1 MGTGYPEIVPF
12 VAYVHA
18 EDPGS
23 PPPKRPAWE
32 PNWRVWR
39 WVVAAVVVTFAATR
53 SEGVLEVLLVFTVLV
68 LVCRAALDALPDG
81 DGLRE
86 YRQ

>member
-1 MGTGYPEIVPF
+1 MPF

-18 EDPGS
+18 DDHD
-23 PPPKRPAWE
+23 PPPEGPRPWE

-39 WVVAAVVVTFAATR
+39 WLVAAAFVTYGAARTQGAV
-53 SEGVLEVLLVFTVLV
+53 EALLVFVVLA
-68 LVCRAALDALPDG
+68 LVCRAALEAIPNG

>member
-1 MGTGYPEIVPF
+1 MPF

-18 EDPGS
+18 EDREP
-23 PPPKRPAWE
+23 RPEDRRPWE

-39 WVVAAVVVTFAATR
+39 WVAAAAFFTYGATR
-53 SEGVLEVLLVFTVLV
+53 TDGAVEALLVFVV
-68 LVCRAALDALPDG
+68 FALVCRAALEALPSG
-81 DGLRE
+81 DGLKE

>member
-1 MGTGYPEIVPF
+1 VPF
-12 VAYVHA
+12 VAYIHA
-18 EDPGS
+18 EEPDPQ
-23 PPPKRPAWE
+23 PEDRRPWE

-39 WVVAAVVVTFAATR
+39 WVVAAVIVTFAATR
-53 SEGVLEVLLVFTVLV
+53 SEGAVEALLVFVV
-68 LVCRAALDALPDG
+68 FALVCRAALEALPNG

>member
-1 MGTGYPEIVPF
+1 MPF

-18 EDPGS
+18 DDHEPRPEDR
-23 PPPKRPAWE
+23 RPWE

-39 WVVAAVVVTFAATR
+39 WIVAAAFCTYAAFRTTGAV
-53 SEGVLEVLLVFTVLV
+53 EALLVFAVFG
-68 LVCRAALDALPDG
+68 LVCRAAIEAIPEG